1 MFLKAISSL
10 DMGYK
15 NTVKLQLH
23 AASDLLNGRSEAVFN
38 SNIFGVSALAAD
50 RMIYGG
56 IIYV

>member
-1 MFLKAISSL
+1 
-10 DMGYK
+10 MGYK

-38 SNIFGVSALAAD
+38 INIFGVSALAAD
-50 RMIYGG
+50 RMICGG

>member
-15 NTVKLQLH
+15 NTVRLQLH
-23 AASDLLNGRSEAVFN
+23 AASDLLNGRSGAVFYIN
-38 SNIFGVSALAAD
+38 VFGVSALAVD
-50 RMIYGG
+50 HMIYGG